1 MRLSTRGRYGLA
13 AMIYLG
19 KKYGD
24 NPVSLN
30 EISKATGLSN
40 NYLEQLIRELKKQD
54 LVISVRGVQ
63 GGYLLKKS
71 PKEISVSE
79 ILECLEEFF
88 GVTECSVVPGLCS
101 REDTCP
107 SRLIWTQMHDD
118 MINSIKNVSLQDLI
132 SKEK

>member
-71 PKEISVSE
+71 PKEISVAE

-88 GVTECSVVPGLCS
+88 GVTECSAVSGLCS

-107 SRLIWTQMHDD
+107 YRLIWTQMHDD

>member
-71 PKEISVSE
+71 PKEISVAE

-88 GVTECSVVPGLCS
+88 GVTECSAVPGLCS

-107 SRLIWTQMHDD
+107 SRFIWTQMHDD

>member
-71 PKEISVSE
+71 PKEIFDS
-79 ILECLEEFF
+79 
-88 GVTECSVVPGLCS
+88 
-101 REDTCP
+101 
-107 SRLIWTQMHDD
+107 
-118 MINSIKNVSLQDLI
+118 MIFVYGTSPIDIIEN
-132 SKEK
+132 

>member
-54 LVISVRGVQ
+54 LVI
-63 GGYLLKKS
+63 
-71 PKEISVSE
+71 
-79 ILECLEEFF
+79 
-88 GVTECSVVPGLCS
+88 
-101 REDTCP
+101 
-107 SRLIWTQMHDD
+107 
-118 MINSIKNVSLQDLI
+118 
-132 SKEK
+132 

>member
-63 GGYLLKKS
+63 GG
-71 PKEISVSE
+71 
-79 ILECLEEFF
+79 
-88 GVTECSVVPGLCS
+88 VTECSVVPGLCS

>member
-24 NPVSLN
+24 SPVSLN
-30 EISKATGLSN
+30 EISKYTGLSN
-40 NYLEQLIRELKKQD
+40 NYLEQLIRELKKEK

-63 GGYLLKKS
+63 GGYLLNK
-71 PKEISVSE
+71 PPQDISVAE

-88 GVTECSVVPGLCS
+88 GTTECSAVPGFCS
-101 REDTCP
+101 RENKCP
-107 SRLIWTQMHDD
+107 SRVIWTEMYDK
-118 MINSIKNVSLQDLI
+118 MIESVKNISLKDLI
-132 SKEK
+132 DKE

>member
-71 PKEISVSE
+71 PKEISVAE
-79 ILECLEEFF
+79 ILECLEEFL
-88 GVTECSVVPGLCS
+88 G
-101 REDTCP
+101 
-107 SRLIWTQMHDD
+107 
-118 MINSIKNVSLQDLI
+118 
-132 SKEK
+132 

>member
-40 NYLEQLIRELKKQD
+40 NYLEQLIRE
-54 LVISVRGVQ
+54 
-63 GGYLLKKS
+63 S
-71 PKEISVSE
+71 PKEISVAE

>member
-71 PKEISVSE
+71 PKEISVAE

-88 GVTECSVVPGLCS
+88 GVTECSAVPGLCS
-101 REDTCP
+101 REDTCL